1 MTQTQTLEEKARQVL
16 LKNDRGQWTVP
27 AEGLYPHQWLW
38 DSCFTAIGLR
48 HIDPERAATEL
59 RSLLRG
65 QWQNGMIPHMIF
77 SPTNSLFDDGKLWRS
92 SDNPLSP
99 RNVATSGITQPP
111 LIAEAT
117 RRVYE
122 KLFVDQRTKFLK
134 EMVPAIIRHHE
145 WLYRERDPHANGL
158 VFLFHPWETGLDN
171 SPAWAAA
178 LKRVHT
184 PLWVRI
190 FDYLHLDILLS
201 QLRRDIRR
209 IPADQRMKTSE
220 ALRLWHTMRDL
231 RRRKYDTLDIL
242 AHGHRHFIVSSVSFN
257 SMLIRN
263 NTILTELASEAD
275 IQLPGWL
282 RERFELAK
290 NALHNLC
297 NPVTGVCYHHDYDH
311 ESFEEEPSISV
322 LLPLY
327 SGAIPAHQAEQL
339 VGLLTNPSLFWTDYP
354 VPSTP
359 LSSEFFSEKRYWQG
373 PTWLNTNWLLI
384 DGLSRYGFTKEAER
398 VRQASLS
405 LVEQSGM
412 YEYFSPINGSGYG
425 SADFSWTA
433 ACTLDLLHR
442 ST

>member
-1 MTQTQTLEEKARQVL
+1 MLDETAKRVL
-16 LKNDRGQWTVP
+16 LKNDRGAWTIP
-27 AEGLYPHQWLW
+27 AAGLYPHQWLW

-48 HIDPERAATEL
+48 HVDPARAALEL
-59 RSLLRG
+59 QSLLRG
-65 QWQNGMIPHMIF
+65 QWQNGMLPHMIF

-92 SDNPLSP
+92 RDNPLSP
-99 RNVATSGITQPP
+99 RDVATSGITQPP
-111 LIAEAT
+111 LIAEAA
-117 RRVYE
+117 RRVHQ
-122 KLFVDQRTKFLK
+122 KLPADTQDLFLRT
-134 EMVPAIIRHHE
+134 MVPAIVRHHE

-171 SPAWAAA
+171 SPAWSQA

-184 PLWVRI
+184 PFWLRL

-201 QLRRDIRR
+201 QLRRDIKH
-209 IPADQRMKTSE
+209 IPANQRIKTSE

-263 NTILTELASEAD
+263 NTILTELADMAG
-275 IQLPGWL
+275 ITLPEWL
-282 RERFELAK
+282 GERFELAK
-290 NALHNLC
+290 DALQDLC

-327 SGAIPAHQAEQL
+327 SGVIPQHQAEQL
-339 VGLLTNPSLFWTDYP
+339 VGLMTNPNLFWPQYP
-354 VPSTP
+354 LPSTP
-359 LSSEFFSEKRYWQG
+359 LSSPYFSEKRYWQG
-373 PTWLNTNWLLI
+373 PTWLNTNWLII
-384 DGLSRYGFTKEAER
+384 DGLRRYGFTAEAEHI
-398 VRQASLS
+398 RQSSLR

-412 YEYFSPINGSGYG
+412 YEYFSPLSGAGYG
-425 SADFSWTA
+425 TRDFSWTA
-433 ACTLDLLHR
+433 ACVLDLLHQD
-442 ST
+442 S